1 MNLKELN
8 QLFQRDLDKLGQEL
22 MGYSDETK
30 LWVIDQQI
38 ANSAGNLTLHLF
50 GNLRHFIGMD
60 LGGVAYVRNRDREF
74 GAKGEPREALIAE
87 LDEVKKTVANA
98 LLNLEPDRLGDMSI
112 HAFFGYPMSIGYFLI
127 HLYGHFNYH
136 LGQINYHR
144 RLLGS

>member
-1 MNLKELN
+1 MNVKELN

-22 MGYSDETK
+22 MGYPDESK
-30 LWVIDQQI
+30 LWIVDQQI
-38 ANSAGNLTLHLF
+38 SNSAGNLALHLF

-74 GAKGEPREALIAE
+74 EAKGEPREALMEE
-87 LDEVKKTVANA
+87 LAEVKKIVEAA
-98 LLNLEPDRLGDMSI
+98 LLNLDPSRMGDMSI
-112 HAFFGYPMSIGYFLI
+112 HAFFGYPMSIGYFLV

-144 RLLGS
+144 RLLGN

>member
-1 MNLKELN
+1 MNLKEIN

-22 MGYSDETK
+22 MGYSDESK
-30 LWVIDQQI
+30 LWVVDQQI
-38 ANSAGNLTLHLF
+38 ANSAGNLALHLF

-60 LGGVAYVRNRDREF
+60 LGAVAYVRNRDREF
-74 GAKGEPREALIAE
+74 ESKGEPREALMEE
-87 LDEVKKTVANA
+87 LTAVKKVVETA
-98 LLNLEPDRLGDMSI
+98 LLNLDPSRMGDMSI